1 MPMTLSD
8 GTTTIDLPPDLQWTD
23 EFDWSDVEQT
33 KEYSLT
39 GALIVQQGVKAK
51 GRPFTLQSNGA
62 SWVKRSVVELL
73 QTFYNTPDTVFT
85 LSIDGTDYLFQF
97 ERPGGFRAAEA
108 QRLMRSVQGPD
119 YPFTI
124 EIKGFEV
131 AA

>member
-23 EFDWSDVEQT
+23 EFGWSDVEQT

-39 GALIVQQGVKAK
+39 GALIIQQGVKAK

-62 SWVKRSVVELL
+62 SWVKRSIVE
-73 QTFYNTPDTVFT
+73 QIQAFYNTPGNVFT
-85 LSIDGTDYLFQF
+85 LTIDGTDYPFQF
-97 ERPGGFRAAEA
+97 ERPGGFNASEVR
-108 QRLMRSVQGPD
+108 RLMRSAQGPD